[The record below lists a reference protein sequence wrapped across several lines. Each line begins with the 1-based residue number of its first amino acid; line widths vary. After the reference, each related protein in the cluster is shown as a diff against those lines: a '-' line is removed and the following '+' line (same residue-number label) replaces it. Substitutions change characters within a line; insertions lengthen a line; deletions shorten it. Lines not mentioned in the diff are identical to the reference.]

1 MGGILLIVAGAYLLN
16 IQRFD
21 EGILSPIKALFEE
34 RGPVLMLSVA
44 FIWSITANVDKIGV
58 LNSSPIF
65 YSFTLSGALTV
76 GLFIAM
82 HLRSKKYPEQIKR
95 NLRGLV
101 PIGLFFS
108 LGILSQM
115 TAIEMTL
122 APFVIAIKRTSIL
135 IGSIYGFVVFKE
147 SNLRERLLG
156 ASIMI
161 LGLLMIIPPS

>member
-1 MGGILLIVAGAYLLN
+1 LN

-76 GLFIAM
+76 ELFIAM

-135 IGSIYGFVVFKE
+135 IGSIYGFVIFKE

-161 LGLLMIIPPS
+161 LGLLMIILPS